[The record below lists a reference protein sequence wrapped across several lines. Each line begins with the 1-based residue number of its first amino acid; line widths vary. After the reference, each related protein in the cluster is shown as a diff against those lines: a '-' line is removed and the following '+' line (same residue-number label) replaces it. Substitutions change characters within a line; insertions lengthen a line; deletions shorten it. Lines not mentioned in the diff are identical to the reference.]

1 MARMY
6 ITIEVWLHSFLIS
19 VLFVGEVVNI
29 ADRKSNQGGSTLPL
43 GKGLNVSTC

>member
-6 ITIEVWLHSFLIS
+6 IAIEVWLHSFLMS

-29 ADRKSNQGGSTLPL
+29 TH
-43 GKGLNVSTC
+43 